1 MLLHNLCNKNNVLLN
16 MFIIVQVS
24 VCVELYNFTAQ
35 KKSSGRKGAE
45 TELKLRT
52 YTFTGCFTN
61 NWLKVAL

>member
-24 VCVELYNFTAQ
+24 VCVEVYVAGLLYNFTAQ

-45 TELKLRT
+45 QKPSS
-52 YTFTGCFTN
+52 N
-61 NWLKVAL
+61 